1 MKNFLSQL
9 FTSSNHSDQSS
20 SAMSRCKV
28 FVGLGNPTAEYAAT
42 KHNVGFMLADRLAA
56 KLSAENWRERFNAL
70 VAESFLDGEKILL
83 VKPQTFMNLSG
94 EAVGPL
100 MNFYKLDVKNLVVA
114 HDDMDLPLG
123 TIRLRPKGSGGG
135 HHGVE
140 SIIQHLGGQQNFP
153 RVRIGVGRPPK
164 DWTVNHHVLS
174 PFTAEDAQKISAAL
188 DELVPAV
195 LCIFQEGIDQA
206 MNKFNPKRKKISET
220 AHNESDNCSNC

>member
-1 MKNFLSQL
+1 MKI
-9 FTSSNHSDQSS
+9 
-20 SAMSRCKV
+20 

-42 KHNVGFMLADRLAA
+42 KHNVGFMLADKLAE
-56 KLSAENWRERFNAL
+56 KISASEWREKFNAL
-70 VAESFLDGEKILL
+70 VAESFFDGEKILI

-94 EAVGPL
+94 EAVGPI
-100 MNFYKLDVKNLVVA
+100 MNFYKLSAEDLTVA

-123 TIRLRPKGSGGG
+123 MIRLRPKGSGGG

-164 DWTVNHHVLS
+164 NWTVNHHVLS
-174 PFTAEDAQKISAAL
+174 PFTQEDAEKISAAI

-195 LCIFQEGIDQA
+195 LCIFKEGIDAA
-206 MNKFNPKRKKISET
+206 MNKFNPKKVK
-220 AHNESDNCSNC
+220 AHEQSDNGVDG